1 MAEPDQMIAWSVFVG
16 LVLVARVLVSR
27 PALRFLGPRIS
38 RLADWWV
45 ARQRPVSALD
55 SERDELSAV
64 LRRQQLSADVE
75 RVRRI
80 VATDESMSAT
90 RQIANRIAFR
100 ALLHDL
106 EKTRELI
113 PWMADDDIDDRW
125 PSAAMAMRPSRY
137 RYAAHRAPTA
147 EVLEIGWR
155 R

>member
-1 MAEPDQMIAWSVFVG
+1 MAELDQMIAWSVFVG

-45 ARQRPVSALD
+45 ARQRSESALD
-55 SERDELSAV
+55 SELDELSAV
-64 LRRQQLSADVE
+64 LRLQQLSADVQ
-75 RVRRI
+75 RLRRI

-100 ALLHDL
+100 SLLHDL
-106 EKTRELI
+106 EKTRELL
-113 PWMADDDIDDRW
+113 PWMADDDIADRW
-125 PSAAMAMRPSRY
+125 PSAGVAMRPSRY
-137 RYAAHRAPTA
+137 AAAHRAPTP